1 MLRSMLTSLVLLSN
15 AGALSPEDAV
25 DAAISVHPTVLAA
38 QAELARARG
47 AHAQLGGLLA
57 NPSVSGRL
65 ATDGSRS
72 GAALTQPISL
82 TAEGKA
88 ARKAAHSRVQAAT
101 HALRRARLEASA
113 DTRSLYVDAVVATAL
128 VDVARSGL
136 DLSARLHQ
144 AARRRLEEGAISEL
158 DLRLARLS
166 EVDAAR
172 ALLDAQ
178 AVQAEALQQLSSAV
192 GALVDPDTLTA
203 DPRSAAPT
211 PTTATHAR
219 SDLLAART
227 RLTAADAE
235 LARQRAATLSP
246 VGVGAFVGTEDGETF
261 AGPTLQLTLPVF
273 DRNQAARSEAA
284 ADRAV
289 AQGST
294 TALAARIASEQHNA
308 ADRTRAADAL
318 EALLEADPTADA
330 QAALDSLEAGYA
342 AGELDLP
349 QTLLLQRQVLDGQAA
364 IVHLQAAI
372 ARARIDLLLATDDPS
387 LTKNVEH
394 GVR

>member
-1 MLRSMLTSLVLLSN
+1 MDQLKLAALDAEDLQTLVDRE
-15 AGALSPEDAV
+15 GALDP
-25 DAAISVHPTVLAA
+25 
-38 QAELARARG
+38 ARA
-47 AHAQLGGLLA
+47 
-57 NPSVSGRL
+57 VRL
-65 ATDGSRS
+65 V
-72 GAALTQPISL
+72 I
-82 TAEGKA
+82 
-88 ARKAAHSRVQAAT
+88 QA
-101 HALRRARLEASA
+101 
-113 DTRSLYVDAVVATAL
+113 
-128 VDVARSGL
+128 
-136 DLSARLHQ
+136 
-144 AARRRLEEGAISEL
+144 
-158 DLRLARLS
+158 
-166 EVDAAR
+166 
-172 ALLDAQ
+172 
-178 AVQAEALQQLSSAV
+178 AEAL
-192 GALVDPDTLTA
+192 G
-203 DPRSAAPT
+203 
-211 PTTATHAR
+211 
-219 SDLLAART
+219 
-227 RLTAADAE
+227 DAM
-235 LARQRAATLSP
+235 P
-246 VGVGAFVGTEDGETF
+246 NITEDGETF